1 MVFFLLISLIKNY
14 HKIFISIENN
24 MYNIEYYKIFATT
37 PATLSKIMKELKLD
51 KPKLSCQYIF

>member
-1 MVFFLLISLIKNY
+1 
-14 HKIFISIENN
+14 